1 MGPLRIS
8 VAAAGMG
15 FESSL
20 CLEKRVNA
28 SLWCLLYELICFES
42 HNSVIAVAKSSCSY
56 IEEETPRVLDTL
68 AWDLC
73 LLLNSST
80 GNLISL
86 SGSKF

>member
-15 FESSL
+15 FESWQ

-28 SLWCLLYELICFES
+28 SLCLLYELICFES

-56 IEEETPRVLDTL
+56 LEEETPRV
-68 AWDLC
+68 
-73 LLLNSST
+73 
-80 GNLISL
+80 
-86 SGSKF
+86 